1 MAKMKYTRTHAA
13 RQREYRSMARKTLQT
28 NKSGFREKNE
38 MRFTAIT
45 HSMGSDVSG
54 EVTTAAAARVDGEI
68 ETQNRGEDASLLR
81 NNII

>member
-1 MAKMKYTRTHAA
+1 
-13 RQREYRSMARKTLQT
+13 
-28 NKSGFREKNE
+28 